1 MKVIKDIREMQ
12 RFSDSLR
19 KEEKKIGFVPT
30 MGFLHDGHLSLINES
45 KRNSDIT
52 IVSIYVNPTQ
62 FSPNEDFDKYPRDF
76 ERDEKMC
83 KDSGVD
89 VIFYPVEKIM
99 YSDKHKTFVVT
110 DELSNKLCGV
120 SRPEH
125 FRGVTTIIAKLFNI
139 VKPDVAIFGQ
149 KDAQQSIIIQRMVED
164 LNIDIDIIIAPI
176 FREADGLAMSSRNK
190 YLSAKQRKDAA
201 IINTALIK
209 VNELIQNGEKQS
221 KVISNL
227 INSHLATVSDLK
239 IDYVSIV
246 DMNDLEPVKKIDK
259 NTLIAIAVYFG
270 STRLIDNIII
280 N

>member
-1 MKVIKDIREMQ
+1 MKVIKDIGEMQ
-12 RFSDSLR
+12 KFSDSLKKDGR
-19 KEEKKIGFVPT
+19 KIGFVPT

-52 IVSIYVNPTQ
+52 IVSIYINPTQ

-76 ERDEKMC
+76 EHDEKMC

-89 VIFYPVEKIM
+89 VIFYPDEKRM
-99 YSDKHKTFVVT
+99 YSNKHKTFVVT
-110 DELSNKLCGV
+110 DELSNRLCGI

-125 FRGVTTIIAKLFNI
+125 FRGVTTIVAKLFNI

-149 KDAQQSIIIQRMVED
+149 KDAQQSIIIKRMVED

-176 FREADGLAMSSRNK
+176 VREAEGLAMSSRNK
-190 YLSAKQRKDAA
+190 YLSPKNRKDAS
-201 IINTALIK
+201 IIHSSLLKA
-209 VNELIQNGEKQS
+209 NELVLNGEKQS
-221 KVISNL
+221 KVILNL
-227 INSHLATVSDLK
+227 INNHLVNVSDLK
-239 IDYVSIV
+239 VEYISIV
-246 DMNDLEPVKKIDK
+246 DMNNLDPIENIGK